1 MRLIRVV
8 FINMKRHVK
17 NPLIWA
23 ISFLLPIIVLVGLFK
38 APDDMIGVGDMGI
51 ICNDNSAY
59 SQELVNELKDK
70 YTIKEYEGTAED
82 NYNELRK
89 NNVGAIYVIENGFG
103 ETLES
108 GRIPEVK
115 VYKTEEGIGSV
126 IGDEIIENYINN
138 KLEEEVKEGLSTNY
152 IETIIE
158 DNVVEDDSQFI
169 MALMMIC
176 YFMMIGG
183 SVITEDIIK
192 LRNQKVLKRTI
203 STANKDYEILGG
215 IFLSIFFLQAILS
228 TIAFLI
234 TSKIGGLHSYNILST
249 ILVIVLC
256 SLISTTIV
264 VCVTRWLKNPI
275 ITSLATVI
283 FGLLCFG
290 ISMVNMNLDSFENV
304 PKIIE
309 KLSIISPFT
318 WMIKIV
324 QYNQYIVPSMVIIFM
339 SLVFFTAGS
348 FRLRDYAKE

>member
-1 MRLIRVV
+1 MRLIRVI
-8 FINMKRHVK
+8 FINMKRHIK
-17 NPLIWA
+17 NPLMWA
-23 ISFLLPIIVLVGLFK
+23 ISFLLPMIVLVGMAK
-38 APDDMIGVGDMGI
+38 APDDMSGGHIGV

-59 SQELVNELKDK
+59 SQELVNELEGK
-70 YTIKEYEGTAED
+70 YTIKEYEGTPED
-82 NYNELRK
+82 NYSELRK

-169 MALMMIC
+169 MTLMMIC

-234 TSKIGGLHSYNILST
+234 TSKIVGLHSYNILST

-290 ISMVNMNLDSFENV
+290 ISMVSMNLDSFENV

-324 QYNQYIVPSMVIIFM
+324 QNNQYIVPSIVIIFM